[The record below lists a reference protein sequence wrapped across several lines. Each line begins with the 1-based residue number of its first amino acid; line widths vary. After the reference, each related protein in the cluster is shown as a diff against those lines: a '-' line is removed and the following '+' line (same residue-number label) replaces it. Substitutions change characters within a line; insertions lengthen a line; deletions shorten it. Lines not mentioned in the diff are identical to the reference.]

1 MKLAG
6 RHIQALKL
14 PLAALLIVGISG
26 AGAVSWTRNQI
37 KQQESALAAQERQL
51 AEARSRFQ
59 RSGEER
65 DLIAR
70 YLPQFHDL
78 RARGLIGPEERI
90 NWLEAL
96 RAAND
101 QADTFGA
108 EYQISTQQ
116 PYVYANEFGAQR
128 LGMAQSV
135 MKLNLRLAHEGELM
149 RFLRVLDRQQAG
161 AFDINQC
168 VLQRTSSAS
177 ENLALRPHL
186 RAECELAWITLNP
199 APPDHKP

>member
-1 MKLAG
+1 MKLST
-6 RHIQALKL
+6 RLLQALKL
-14 PLAALLIVGISG
+14 PLAALLIVGVSG
-26 AGAVSWTRNQI
+26 ASAVSWTRNQI
-37 KQQESALAAQERQL
+37 KQHERTLAAQERQL

-65 DLIAR
+65 DLIVR
-70 YLPQFHDL
+70 YLPQYHEL
-78 RARGLIGPEERI
+78 RSRGLIGPEERI
-90 NWLEAL
+90 SWLEAL

-101 QADTFGA
+101 EANMFGTA
-108 EYQISTQQ
+108 YQISTQQ
-116 PYVYANEFGAQR
+116 AYAYANEFGAQQ

-149 RFLRVLDRQQAG
+149 RFFRMLDRQKAG

-168 VLQRTSSAS
+168 VLQRAATPS
-177 ENLALRPHL
+177 ENLALQPHL
-186 RAECELAWITLNP
+186 SAECELAWITLNP

>member
-1 MKLAG
+1 MRFSS
-6 RHIQALKL
+6 RHVQALRL
-14 PLAALLIVGISG
+14 PLAVLLIVALSG

-37 KQQESALAAQERQL
+37 KQHERTLATQERQL
-51 AEARSRFQ
+51 AEARTRFQ

-70 YLPQFHDL
+70 FLPQFQNL
-78 RARGLIGPEERI
+78 RTRGLVGPEERI

-101 QADTFGA
+101 QARMFGA

-116 PYVYANEFGAQR
+116 PYAYAHEFGAQR

-149 RFLRVLDRQQAG
+149 RFFRLLERQQAG

-168 VLQRTSSAS
+168 VLQRIGSQPESVT
-177 ENLALRPHL
+177 LQPYL

>member
-1 MKLAG
+1 MKLSG
-6 RHIQALKL
+6 RHIQALRL
-14 PLAALLIVGISG
+14 PLTALLIVAVSG

-37 KQQESALAAQERQL
+37 KNHERTLAAQERQL
-51 AEARSRFQ
+51 ADSRSRFQ

-65 DLIAR
+65 DLIVR
-70 YLPQFHDL
+70 FLPQFQEL
-78 RARGLIGPEERI
+78 RTRGLVGPEERI
-90 NWLEAL
+90 SWLEAL

-101 QADTFGA
+101 QARMFGA

-116 PYVYANEFGAQR
+116 PYAYANEFGPQQ

-135 MKLNLRLAHEGELM
+135 MKLSLRLAHEGELM
-149 RFLRVLDRQQAG
+149 RFFRLLERQQAG

-168 VLQRTSSAS
+168 VLQRVGAQPES
-177 ENLALRPHL
+177 LVLQPHL